1 MLKTLVEKN
10 RSYRR
15 FDESSAVSTDTLQEL
30 VDLARITACGANKQ
44 ALRYWLVSGKDET
57 AKVFPHLGWAGYLKD
72 WDGPPEG
79 ERPTAYILLLQKEDY
94 QLGSP
99 YDAGIAAQTILL
111 GAVEKNL
118 GGCILANIHRTQIK
132 ETLALPK
139 NMDILLVLAIGKPK
153 ENIVIDEI
161 RAGADIKY
169 WREADGTHHVPKIKL
184 SDVILS

>member
-94 QLGSP
+94 QLGSSLRCRHCRP
-99 YDAGIAAQTILL
+99 DHSARRCRKKIWAAAFWPTSTGRRSKKPSPCRKTWISCSFWPS
-111 GAVEKNL
+111 AS
-118 GGCILANIHRTQIK
+118 
-132 ETLALPK
+132 PK
-139 NMDILLVLAIGKPK
+139 KISSSMKSVQ
-153 ENIVIDEI
+153 
-161 RAGADIKY
+161 
-169 WREADGTHHVPKIKL
+169 VPT
-184 SDVILS
+184 